1 MMPRKTVAAETRPSA
16 RSAGPAPVDNYRDLL
31 ARVDHLCRTITG
43 EFAAQLACRPG
54 CAGCCRHISLFPVEA
69 VALAAAL
76 GRLPVEQAA
85 AIRARAGRALP
96 DGPCP
101 LLGDGLCLLYETRPI
116 ICRTHGLPLLTAL
129 EGKRSIDFCP
139 LNFRG
144 LDSLPGSAVIDLDRL
159 NTTLAAI
166 NALFVTEFFGDA
178 PPEQERLSI
187 AEALLIE
194 P

>member
-1 MMPRKTVAAETRPSA
+1 MLRKTDAAETRH
-16 RSAGPAPVDNYRDLL
+16 SAGSADPDPLDNYRDLL
-31 ARVDHLCRTITG
+31 ARVDNLCRTITG

-69 VALAAAL
+69 VALAVAL

-85 AIRARAGRALP
+85 TIRARAGGASP

-101 LLGDGLCLLYETRPI
+101 LLANGLCLLYEARPI

-129 EGKRSIDFCP
+129 EGKRSVDFCP

-166 NALFVTEFFGDA
+166 NALFVAEFFSGA
-178 PPEQERLSI
+178 TAGKERLSI
-187 AEALLIE
+187 AEALRLE
-194 P
+194 L